1 MKRLS
6 LVVVVALLAMMAVPA
21 AMAQDTTY
29 TLDGDAE
36 IVSPGNASL
45 NAVQLRSDTDSVY
58 GAVEFVVPEGTTFA
72 DLTVL
77 STDYMFEADDSCG
90 GGSPRFQIAVQDSTG
105 TTSGN
110 IFAYIGPPPNFTGCE
125 SAVWL
130 NSGDLL
136 EGASLVDTSQLGGS
150 QTDTYDAAVVTYGA
164 YTVTGVSLVVDAG
177 WFFTDDSEQTAHFDN
192 VNVNGVLYPFEDTG
206 DYFTALEA
214 SVIELVDDPAV
225 EGRLLATLDRA
236 QSYMDAGNP
245 FFAYLTLLQFVMQV
259 DRYEDRGQIAPE
271 DATTLITQAR
281 DIVSQ
286 LFGPP
291 APPPPPPPA

>member
-6 LVVVVALLAMMAVPA
+6 LIVVVALVAMTAVPT
-21 AMAQDTTY
+21 AMAQETSY

-58 GAVEFVVPEGTTFA
+58 GAVEFVVPSGTTFA

-90 GGSPRFQIAVQDSTG
+90 GGSPRFQIAVQDATG

-110 IFAYIGPPPNFTGCE
+110 IFAYIGPPPGFTGCE

-130 NSGDLL
+130 NTGDLL
-136 EGASLVDTSQLGGS
+136 EGASLLDTSQVGGS
-150 QTDTYDAAVVTYGA
+150 QTDTYDAAVVTYGG

-177 WFFTDDSEQTAHFDN
+177 WFFTDDMEQTAQFDN
-192 VNVNGVLYPFEDTG
+192 TNVNGVLYPYEDTG

-214 SVIELVDDPAV
+214 SVIELVDNPAV

-236 QSYMDAGNP
+236 QSYQDAGNS
-245 FFAYLTLLQFVMQV
+245 FFAYFTMLQFVIQV
-259 DRYEDRGQIAPE
+259 ERFEDRGQISSEA
-271 DATTLITQAR
+271 AGQLITQAR
-281 DIVSQ
+281 DIVGQILS
-286 LFGPP
+286 PP
-291 APPPPPPPA
+291 APIG